1 MEIEENQHISQEERI
16 QAAFLMRSRK
26 ENNRTVEQISQQTGI
41 SRRWLYAL
49 EKKYEDDCLMRDYE
63 RSGRPGKIDK
73 AAERRI
79 CRLIKKNPFEVSSN
93 LTRDYNLGM
102 EEEEKISTSSFK
114 KVAQG
119 HDLKARRPCSK
130 PFLTESHIA
139 DRLAFANYYRDKDM
153 RFWSRVLFCDETS
166 LQLHPKDMRQ
176 RVRRSSGER
185 YSKEYLLPAF
195 KHGDGSLMFWGC
207 ISWKGQGTLKL
218 IKGRIKGS
226 TYNTLLTEAI
236 PETFEDLD
244 IRSAWLLE
252 DNATPHGTKDVINT
266 KANLKLKK
274 LLDYPAN
281 SPDLNPLESLW
292 SYWKTKVKNREPSSL
307 EELEVYA
314 YEEWEKIPLDLIRN
328 YIKSMPNRLS
338 AIIANEGQHTKY

>member
-1 MEIEENQHISQEERI
+1 
-16 QAAFLMRSRK
+16 
-26 ENNRTVEQISQQTGI
+26 
-41 SRRWLYAL
+41 
-49 EKKYEDDCLMRDYE
+49 
-63 RSGRPGKIDK
+63 
-73 AAERRI
+73 
-79 CRLIKKNPFEVSSN
+79 
-93 LTRDYNLGM
+93 
-102 EEEEKISTSSFK
+102 
-114 KVAQG
+114 
-119 HDLKARRPCSK
+119 
-130 PFLTESHIA
+130 
-139 DRLAFANYYRDKDM
+139 
-153 RFWSRVLFCDETS
+153 
-166 LQLHPKDMRQ
+166 
-176 RVRRSSGER
+176 
-185 YSKEYLLPAF
+185 
-195 KHGDGSLMFWGC
+195 MFWGC